1 MKDARADVL
10 IVGAGIIGAGI
21 ASALSRQGLDVVLVD
36 PGAGEG
42 SSAGNAGLVVPSY
55 VVPMSTPENLWA
67 GVRSLGSRSA
77 AVTFGWPLGLQT
89 VRWLTRFTLAC
100 RAPRVRRDTAVLH
113 RLARESLE
121 LYDEMRAGGLD
132 LGLRRRGWLWLL
144 TGSEQTA
151 LTKTVEKLRVAGAV
165 CEPVDADGAHTLQ
178 PNLGRAV
185 TGGVWFPHESVMDP
199 AHATQV
205 LLEDAIAHGARLV
218 PERVV
223 AVDSRGPTVRT
234 VRTQSRSLEAD
245 QFVIATGAA
254 SRDTGRLFGV
264 RVPIEPGYGW
274 SVTLDDPSGLL
285 EHALMGVEKHVVIS
299 PLPGRIRVTGGMRFG
314 GRGGNRSRDGDITAL
329 RAAAEVLVPQ
339 LGDLAVVRTWQ
350 GARPMTPSGLPIVRR
365 VDARN
370 LVIAAGHGPLGV
382 TLAPS
387 TVKAVTRELVRSP
400 PR

>member
-1 MKDARADVL
+1 MKDASAVL

-21 ASALSRQGLDVVLVD
+21 ASALSRQGADVVLVD
-36 PGAGEG
+36 PDPGEG

-55 VVPMSTPENLWA
+55 ATPMSTPENLRT

-77 AVTFGWPLGLQT
+77 AVTFERPLGLQT
-89 VRWLTRFTLAC
+89 VLWMARFTMAC
-100 RAPRVRRDTAVLH
+100 RTRRVRRDTAVLH
-113 RLARESLE
+113 RLARQSLE
-121 LYDEMRAGGLD
+121 LYDEMREDGLD
-132 LGLRRRGWLWLL
+132 LGLRQRGWLWLL
-144 TGSEQTA
+144 TGSDQTSV
-151 LTKTVEKLRVAGAV
+151 TRTVEGLRVAGAV
-165 CEPVDADGAHTLQ
+165 CEPVDADEAHALQ
-178 PNLGRAV
+178 PNLSRAV
-185 TGGVWFPHESVMDP
+185 MGGVWFPHESVMDP
-199 AHATQV
+199 AQATQT
-205 LLEDAIAHGARLV
+205 LLQDAIAHGARLV

-223 AVDSRGPTVRT
+223 GVDSRGQTVRA
-234 VRTQSRSLEAD
+234 VRTQSRSLDAD

-285 EHALMGVEKHVVIS
+285 EHALMGVEDHVVIS

-314 GRGGNRSRDGDITAL
+314 GRGGNQPRDDDIKAL

-339 LGDLAVVRTWQ
+339 LRDLAVVSKWQ

-387 TVKAVTRELVRSP
+387 TVKTAMRELLRRP